1 MEEVLKNSNKVIL
14 DKSAQGGNGVLPF
27 LPLPTLGS
35 GGKAGALPA
44 GSAPGGTAPGG
55 GSQAQ
60 SSDTA
65 TSTPQPSGGQQ

>member
-1 MEEVLKNSNKVIL
+1 
-14 DKSAQGGNGVLPF
+14 VLPF

-35 GGKAGALPA
+35 GGKAGPLPP
-44 GSAPGGTAPGG
+44 GNAPGAMAPGG
-55 GSQAQ
+55 GGTQAQ